1 MSRLVSRIGWKRKG
15 RKGMREAL
23 PDLNIILVKP
33 SKYDDDGY
41 VIHHV
46 RGVLPSNTLNALN
59 GLIRHTAQQMG
70 IGVEVH
76 LIDETVQLVV
86 PERVMRRWSI
96 PGVPTL
102 VALVGV
108 QTNQFP
114 RAADLAVRFRQLGAM
129 VAIGGFHVS
138 GSLALLGLTPELQQL
153 REQGISLFAGEA
165 EGRLEEFLS
174 DALNGKLKSVYWMG
188 ELPDLTQE
196 WAAPL
201 VDESVARRFV
211 LPYAGTMDTSR
222 GCVFKCSFCTIIHV
236 QGNFMRFRSPE
247 LIEKHVREHYPRI
260 KHYFFTDDNMSRNPQ
275 WREIFERL
283 IRMREEE
290 GIRITFMMQVD
301 VPSYRIPDFVDLAA
315 KAGCSQV
322 FIGLESL
329 NPDNLKAASK
339 GQNKTNFYREMI
351 QAWHRYGIPV
361 HTSYIIGF
369 PHDTV
374 ESVRR
379 DITMLM
385 EEVQPDQASFFML
398 TPLPGSMDHLEMTRR
413 GEWMDSDFNQYDS
426 FHAVQNHPNMTKE
439 EWFNVYREAW
449 KRFYSVENLTKV
461 LHRASPASYWG
472 IFKNAVWYAYATHCE
487 EAHPMITGFWRLKGR
502 TERRPTFPM
511 ESRLA
516 YAWRRTKDTVVL
528 SWRVLKLILMFEKIW
543 RATWLTKRAAEW
555 RESMAQAK
563 EAQVQRQRRALAKAV
578 AFLTY
583 LHLRMG
589 QSRAVWQD
597 VWQLLKRGKLWHP
610 RLYLDS
616 VYGVVLSLSELLT
629 RGWLFLMNFA
639 LET

>member
-1 MSRLVSRIGWKRKG
+1 MSRELP
-15 RKGMREAL
+15 AL
-23 PDLNIILVKP
+23 NVILVKP

-59 GLIRHTAQQMG
+59 GLIRETARQMG
-70 IGVEVH
+70 VVIDVH

-86 PERVMRRWSI
+86 PERVMRKWSV

-114 RAADLAVRFRQLGAM
+114 RAADLARRFHKLGAM
-129 VAIGGFHVS
+129 VVMGGFHIS
-138 GSLALLGLTPELQQL
+138 GSLALLGMTPELQEL

-165 EGRLEEFLS
+165 EGRLEELLT
-174 DALNGKLKSVYWMG
+174 DALKGKLKSVYWMG
-188 ELPDLTQE
+188 DLPDLSKE

-201 VDESVARRFV
+201 VDESVSQRFV
-211 LPYAGTMDTSR
+211 IPYAGTMDTSR

-236 QGNFMRFRSPE
+236 QGNFMRHRSPE

-260 KHYFFTDDNMSRNPQ
+260 THYFFTDDNMARNPR
-275 WREIFERL
+275 WREVFERL
-283 IRMREEE
+283 IRLREVE
-290 GIRITFMMQVD
+290 GYHVSFMMQVD
-301 VPSYRIPDFVDLAA
+301 VPSYRLPDFVDLAA
-315 KAGCSQV
+315 RAGCTQV

-339 GQNKTNFYREMI
+339 GQNKVNFFEEMM
-351 QAWHRYGIPV
+351 QAWHKHGIAV

-369 PHDTV
+369 PFDTV

-379 DITMLM
+379 DIGTLT
-385 EEVQPDQASFFML
+385 EVVQPDQASFFML
-398 TPLPGSMDHLEMTRR
+398 TPLPGSVDHLEMTKR
-413 GEWMDSDFNQYDS
+413 GEWMSSDFNEYDS
-426 FHAVQNHPNMTKE
+426 FHAAQNHPNMTHQ

-449 KRFYSVENLTKV
+449 KRFYSVQNLTKV
-461 LHRASPASYWG
+461 LNRATPASYWG

-502 TERRPTFPM
+502 TERRATFPM

-516 YAWRRTKDTVVL
+516 YAWRRTKDTAVL
-528 SWRVLKLILMFEKIW
+528 SWRVLKLVLMFERIW
-543 RATWLTKRAAEW
+543 RETWLTKRAAEW
-555 RESMAQAK
+555 RESVTQAK
-563 EAQVQRQRRALAKAV
+563 EAQMQRQRRAIAKAV

-589 QSRAVWQD
+589 QSRAAWQD
-597 VWQLLKRGKLWHP
+597 AWQLLKRGRVWHP
-610 RLYLDS
+610 KLYLKS
-616 VYGVVLSLSELLT
+616 VSGTLLGVSELLT

>member
-1 MSRLVSRIGWKRKG
+1 MFRAPRIGWKTEGRRK
-15 RKGMREAL
+15 MAREL
-23 PDLNIILVKP
+23 PMLNVILVKP

-59 GLIRHTAQQMG
+59 GLIRDTAQKMG
-70 IGVEVH
+70 VNVDVH

-86 PERVMRRWSI
+86 PEKVMRRWSI

-102 VALVGV
+102 VGLVGV

-114 RAADLAVRFRQLGAM
+114 RAVDLALRFRQLGAM
-129 VAIGGFHVS
+129 VVMGGFHIS
-138 GSLALLGLTPELQQL
+138 GTMALLGLTPELQQL
-153 REQGISLFAGEA
+153 REQGVSLFAGEA
-165 EGRLEEFLS
+165 EGRLEELLT
-174 DALNGKLKSVYWMG
+174 DALKGSLKSIYWMG
-188 ELPDLTQE
+188 DLPDLAKE

-201 VDESVARRFV
+201 VDDSVAKRFV

-236 QGNFMRFRSPE
+236 QGNFMRYRSPE

-283 IRMREEE
+283 IRMREQE

-301 VPSYRIPDFVDLAA
+301 VPSYRIPGFVQLAA
-315 KAGCSQV
+315 KAGCTQV

-329 NPDNLKAASK
+329 NAENLKAASK
-339 GQNKTNFYREMI
+339 GQNKVNHFEEMM
-351 QAWHRYGIPV
+351 QTWHRHGVVV

-374 ESVRR
+374 ESVRQ
-379 DITMLM
+379 DITTLM
-385 EEVQPDQASFFML
+385 EVVQPDQASFFML
-398 TPLPGSMDHLEMTRR
+398 TPLPGSVDHLEMTRR
-413 GEWMDSDFNQYDS
+413 GEWMSPDFNEYDS
-426 FHAVQNHPNMTKE
+426 FHAAQNHPNMSHE

-461 LHRASPASYWG
+461 LNRATPESYWG
-472 IFKNAVWYAYATHCE
+472 VFKNAVWYAYATHCE

-502 TERRPTFPM
+502 TERRPTFPI

-516 YAWRRTKDTVVL
+516 YAWRRTKDTAVL
-528 SWRVLKLILMFEKIW
+528 SWRVIKLILMFEKIW

-555 RESMAQAK
+555 RESVAQAK
-563 EAQVQRQRRALAKAV
+563 EAQVQRQRRAIAKVV

-597 VWQLLKRGKLWHP
+597 AWQLLKRGKLWHP
-610 RLYLDS
+610 RLYLDGIYGAFLS
-616 VYGVVLSLSELLT
+616 VSELLT

>member
-1 MSRLVSRIGWKRKG
+1 MPWHQRARWKLKG
-15 RKGMREAL
+15 RKDMQQERPSL
-23 PDLNIILVKP
+23 TVILVKP

-59 GLIRHTAQQMG
+59 GLFRDAAQR
-70 IGVEVH
+70 IGVPIEVH
-76 LIDETVQLVV
+76 LIDETVELVV
-86 PERVMRRWSI
+86 PERVMRRWSR
-96 PGVPTL
+96 PDVPTL
-102 VALVGV
+102 VGLVGV

-114 RAADLAVRFRQLGAM
+114 RAVDLARRFKAMGAM
-129 VAIGGFHVS
+129 VIIGGFHVS

-153 REQGISLFAGEA
+153 RQEGISLFAGEV
-165 EGRLEEFLS
+165 EGRTEELLQ
-174 DALNGKLKSVYWMG
+174 DAVQGKLKSIYWLG

-201 VDESVARRFV
+201 VDESVAKRFV

-236 QGNFMRFRSPE
+236 QGNSMRYRSPE
-247 LIEKHVREHYPRI
+247 LIEKHVRLHYPRI
-260 KHYFFTDDNMSRNPQ
+260 KHYFFTDDNMSRNPR

-315 KAGCSQV
+315 RAGCSQV

-329 NPDNLKAASK
+329 NADNLKAASK
-339 GQNKTNFYREMI
+339 GQNKTNFYQEMI
-351 QAWHRYGIPV
+351 EAWHRYGIAV

-398 TPLPGSMDHLEMTRR
+398 TPLPGSVDHLEMTKR
-413 GEWMDSDFNQYDS
+413 GEWMSPDFNEYDS
-426 FHAVQNHPNMTKE
+426 FHAAQNHPHMSKE

-449 KRFYSVENLTKV
+449 KRFYSVENLINV
-461 LHRASPASYWG
+461 LNRATPESYWG

-502 TERRPTFPM
+502 TERRPSFPI
-511 ESRLA
+511 EGRLA
-516 YAWRRTKDTVVL
+516 YAWRRSKDTVVL
-528 SWRVLKLILMFEKIW
+528 GWRVVKLILMFEKIW
-543 RATWLTKRAAEW
+543 RATWLTKRATAW
-555 RESMAQAK
+555 RRSVMQAG
-563 EAQVQRQRRALAKAV
+563 EMQIQRQRHVVAKAV

-589 QSRAVWQD
+589 QSQTAWQD
-597 VWQLLKRGKLWHP
+597 VWNLLKSGKVWHP
-610 RLYLDS
+610 RLYWKGL
-616 VYGVVLSLSELLT
+616 YGALLGVSELLT

>member
-1 MSRLVSRIGWKRKG
+1 MKRDLP
-15 RKGMREAL
+15 AL
-23 PDLNIILVKP
+23 NVVLVKP
-33 SKYDDDGY
+33 SKYDNDGY
-41 VIHHV
+41 VIHHF

-59 GLIRHTAQQMG
+59 GLFRDTAQKMDVP
-70 IGVEVH
+70 IEVH

-86 PERVMRRWSI
+86 PEKVMRRWVI

-102 VALVGV
+102 VGLVGV

-114 RAADLAVRFRQLGAM
+114 RAVDLALRFRKLGAM
-129 VAIGGFHVS
+129 VVMGGFHIS

-165 EGRLEEFLS
+165 EGRLEELLT
-174 DALNGKLKSVYWMG
+174 DALQGKLKSVYWLG
-188 ELPDLTQE
+188 ELPDLAKA

-201 VDESVARRFV
+201 VDESVAKRFV

-236 QGNFMRFRSPE
+236 QGNFMRYRSPE

-275 WREIFERL
+275 WRQIFEWL
-283 IRMREEE
+283 IHMREQE
-290 GIRITFMMQVD
+290 GLHLTFMMQVD
-301 VPSYRIPDFVDLAA
+301 VPSYRIPDFVDMAA
-315 KAGCSQV
+315 RAGCTQV

-329 NPDNLKAASK
+329 NAENLKAASK
-339 GQNKTNFYREMI
+339 GQNKVNFYEEMM
-351 QAWHRYGIPV
+351 QAWHRHGIAV
-361 HTSYIIGF
+361 HSSYIIGF

-374 ESVRR
+374 ESVRQ
-379 DITMLM
+379 DITALI
-385 EEVQPDQASFFML
+385 EVVQPDQASFFML
-398 TPLPGSMDHLEMTRR
+398 TPLPGSVDHLEMTKR
-413 GEWMDSDFNQYDS
+413 GEWMSPDFNEYDS
-426 FHAVQNHPNMTKE
+426 FHAAQKHPNMTSE

-449 KRFYSVENLTKV
+449 KRFYSVENLIKV
-461 LHRASPASYWG
+461 LNQAKPESYWG

-511 ESRLA
+511 ESRPA
-516 YAWRRTKDTVVL
+516 YAWRRIKDTAVL
-528 SWRVLKLILMFEKIW
+528 SWRVMKLILMFEKIW

-555 RESMAQAK
+555 RQSVTQAK
-563 EAQVQRQRRALAKAV
+563 VAQIRRQRRAISKAV
-578 AFLTY
+578 AFFTY

-589 QSRAVWQD
+589 QSRAMWQD
-597 VWQLLKRGKLWHP
+597 AWQLLQRGQLWHP
-610 RLYLDS
+610 RLYLD
-616 VYGVVLSLSELLT
+616 GLIGAFLGMAELLT
-629 RGWLFLMNFA
+629 RGWLFLMNCV

>member
-1 MSRLVSRIGWKRKG
+1 MLRSLRIGWKRKG
-15 RKGMREAL
+15 RNNMRESL
-23 PDLNIILVKP
+23 PNLNVILVKP

-59 GLIRHTAQQMG
+59 GLIRDTAQRMG
-70 IGVEVH
+70 VSVEVH

-86 PERVMRRWSI
+86 PERVMRKWGV

-114 RAADLAVRFRQLGAM
+114 RAADLAVRFRRLGAM
-129 VAIGGFHVS
+129 VVMGGFHVS

-165 EGRLEEFLS
+165 EGRLEELLS
-174 DALNGKLKSVYWMG
+174 DALKGKLKSVYWMG
-188 ELPDLTQE
+188 DLPDLTKE
-196 WAAPL
+196 WAPPL
-201 VDESVARRFV
+201 VEESVAKRFV

-236 QGNFMRFRSPE
+236 QGNFMRYRSPE

-283 IRMREEE
+283 IRMREQE

-301 VPSYRIPDFVDLAA
+301 VPSYRIPDFVELAA

-329 NPDNLKAASK
+329 NADNLKAASK
-339 GQNKTNFYREMI
+339 GQNKTNFYQEMI
-351 QAWHRYGIPV
+351 QAWHRYGIAV

-369 PHDTV
+369 PFDTV

-379 DITMLM
+379 DITTLM

-413 GEWMDSDFNQYDS
+413 GEWMSPDFNEYDS
-426 FHAVQNHPNMTKE
+426 FHAAQNHPNMTKE

-461 LHRASPASYWG
+461 LHRASPESYWG

-516 YAWRRTKDTVVL
+516 YAWRRTKDSVVL
-528 SWRVLKLILMFEKIW
+528 AWRVLKLILMFEKIW

-555 RESMAQAK
+555 RESVAQAK
-563 EAQVQRQRRALAKAV
+563 EAQVQRQRRALAKVV

-597 VWQLLKRGKLWHP
+597 AWQLLKRGKVWHP
-610 RLYLDS
+610 RLYLGS
-616 VYGVVLSLSELLT
+616 LYGAFLSLSELLT